1 MEKDIMEERFEDW
14 RRRETIP
21 GKHGGVRAASVA
33 CGKSSSNSKLF
44 FKINNDFKEVIN
56 ICMW

>member
-1 MEKDIMEERFEDW
+1 MEERFEDW